1 MLIKDARHSFRS
13 KIEGAQL
20 LYKIFGKK
28 LEEIEFQLWLVSA
41 LKLNDINELVQF
53 LSYSEEQSS
62 AITPTRGY
70 KLLTLSERE
79 SAYNFWKI
87 NSEISVH
94 RSNGRHLV
102 NISKENILI
111 QVADI
116 EDPNISS
123 VETKRGL
130 KLQAH
135 KRITSKAYL
144 RLHEDFKKLYTSSI
158 SYGSFINLKPFYI
171 SKPTE
176 KETEMCLCSKCL
188 NPHSLYKAIKT
199 TVDTDL
205 PHSLSEY
212 LCKSIVCPKDPE
224 TNFYSREC
232 ILGQCKNNCKITC
245 ISDDLK
251 NDMAKIKSKKVHY
264 YVFKTVETKYHNK
277 HGKLVTYTRTARV
290 DKNDLIENIAKQLQI
305 LAEKYL
311 LHRFFVVNDKCY
323 WKKFL
328 DQTEHYT
335 LWLDYSQN
343 IAFKEKKQA

>member
-1 MLIKDARHSFRS
+1 M
-13 KIEGAQL
+13 
-20 LYKIFGKK
+20 
-28 LEEIEFQLWLVSA
+28 
-41 LKLNDINELVQF
+41 
-53 LSYSEEQSS
+53 
-62 AITPTRGY
+62 
-70 KLLTLSERE
+70 
-79 SAYNFWKI
+79 
-87 NSEISVH
+87 H

-144 RLHEDFKKLYTSSI
+144 RLHEDFKKLYNSSI
-158 SYGSFINLKPFYI
+158 SYGSFNLKPFYI

-264 YVFKTVETKYHNK
+264 YVFETVETKYHNK
-277 HGKLVTYTRTARV
+277 HGKLVTYTRTARG
-290 DKNDLIENIAKQLQI
+290 
-305 LAEKYL
+305 
-311 LHRFFVVNDKCY
+311 
-323 WKKFL
+323 
-328 DQTEHYT
+328 
-335 LWLDYSQN
+335 
-343 IAFKEKKQA
+343 